1 MRSAQQ
7 IHGTLGQTLVAP
19 PALEACVPVASD
31 VPAPQVF
38 LPDPSGAPARDAAAE
53 RSARAAAPQMFSVS
67 EVDKWA
73 QLRRRE
79 RKLRMLGRAALCA
92 VLAASFVAGFFWKA
106 ITAERAAEPSAV
118 AEARSDRLDDALRL
132 MDEAARA
139 KTESRSKDAV
149 AAAAAARHADPAVRG
164 VDIFVGTVAIEAAQ
178 PETAR
183 LAAEQALR
191 RQESEAAAKLLL
203 ALHQWMVRG
212 EGSGVR
218 EAVGRVEPLLTEAS
232 EAEPSNMEVM
242 FFWGDIASFGGR
254 EDLAHRRLLGG
265 VHRQQ
270 PWLSSATI
278 AAKMEL
284 AAEEAAS
291 MKLAGAQN
299 PSPPPP
305 PTPVGEALV
314 GLSRAALSG
323 SDPAPALAALRAA
336 STEWQA
342 KQLLCD
348 YAFDRPDTPPEITAA
363 RDAPIPE
370 LPGGSID
377 APGAVP

>member
-7 IHGTLGQTLVAP
+7 IRGTLGQTLVAP
-19 PALEACVPVASD
+19 AALEACVPVASD
-31 VPAPQVF
+31 VLAPQVF

-53 RSARAAAPQMFSVS
+53 RSARAAPPQMFSVL
-67 EVDKWA
+67 ELEKWE
-73 QLRRRE
+73 QSRRRE

-92 VLAASFVAGFFWKA
+92 VLVALFVAGFFWKTT
-106 ITAERAAEPSAV
+106 TAERAAEPAAV
-118 AEARSDRLDDALRL
+118 VEVWSDRLDDALRL

-139 KTESRSKDAV
+139 KAEGRSKDAV

-178 PETAR
+178 PETSR

-191 RQESEAAAKLLL
+191 RKESVAVAKLLL

-212 EGSGVR
+212 EGSGVQG
-218 EAVGRVEPLLTEAS
+218 AVALVEPLLTEAS

-242 FFWGDIASFGGR
+242 FFWGDMASFGGC

-291 MKLAGAQN
+291 MKLAAAQN
-299 PSPPPP
+299 LSLPP

-314 GLSRAALSG
+314 GLRRAALSG
-323 SDPAPALAALRAA
+323 ADPAPFLAALRAA
-336 STEWQA
+336 STGWQA
-342 KQLLCD
+342 KQLLGD
-348 YAFDRPDTPPEITAA
+348 LAFDRPDIPPEIAAA
-363 RDAPIPE
+363 RNALIAE
-370 LPGGSID
+370 LPGGTIG
-377 APGAVP
+377 APGADP